1 MRPCFKFK
9 AKAGDKPAVLA
20 IDDEIGFW
28 GTQAKDFRASLD
40 AVEGNEL
47 IVDINSPG
55 GEVMA
60 GLGMFN
66 MLRNWASAEDR
77 TVTTRVT
84 GIAAS
89 IASVIALAGDKR
101 VMPKNAFA
109 MVHQASGLAWGTAE
123 ELRDTADVLDKI
135 DNSLKSVY
143 IDRMGVDEAKA
154 AEIMAK
160 DTWLTAEECLEL
172 GFATELSDAV
182 QATAKFDVA
191 RAELP
196 DHVAAVFTAKESAP
210 EPEPVPAPEPEGTA
224 DPDPQLPDTPVAK
237 QIADLAA
244 EAKLG
249 DFSAHFALSCE
260 TVEAA
265 QARIKTALEITALCD
280 LAKKP
285 EFAAHAI
292 KVGKD
297 VAAVRTELLT
307 ALAEEDEAAPTS
319 TVRTDESKGG
329 ATASS
334 GLNPTAL
341 WNLHNAQAKKDAK

>member
-60 GLGMFN
+60 GLGIFN
-66 MLRNWASAEDR
+66 MLRNWAAAEGR
-77 TVTTRVT
+77 TMTTRVT

-89 IASVIALAGDKR
+89 IASVVALAGDKR

-135 DNSLKSVY
+135 DNALKSVY

-210 EPEPVPAPEPEGTA
+210 EPEGTA
-224 DPDPQLPDTPVAK
+224 DPEPQLPDTPVAK
-237 QIADLAA
+237 LIADLAA

-292 KVGKD
+292 KVGKG
-297 VAAVRTELLT
+297 VATVRNELLT
-307 ALAEEDEAAPTS
+307 ALAEEDEAAPIS
-319 TVRTDESKGG
+319 TVLTDESKGG

-341 WNLHNAQAKKDAK
+341 WNLHNAKTKKDAK